1 MEDSGI
7 DSDPKQPTTK
17 FLADNSFV
25 KLTDSDTSPASSGG
39 QITPRKAT
47 ARELRRKLEK
57 RIEQAR
63 KSHKAQ
69 EYKKGPSLIPI
80 QRLPIPS
87 TKIISARESKEQQPL
102 VEWGSDDSD
111 EDLPVNFFP
120 STKDKTATRQELT
133 DTFSIEE
140 MEMSPEEDEDLNLE
154 PPKQIKS
161 SWCCAPI
168 PAIDWK
174 CHIL

>member
-7 DSDPKQPTTK
+7 ESDPKQPTTT
-17 FLADNSFV
+17 FLSGNSFV
-25 KLTDSDTSPASSGG
+25 KLTDSDSSPASSGG
-39 QITPRKAT
+39 QVTPRKAT
-47 ARELRRKLEK
+47 ARELRRKLER

-87 TKIISARESKEQQPL
+87 TKIISAKEKREQQPL
-102 VEWGSDDSD
+102 VEWESDDSD
-111 EDLPVNFFP
+111 DDLPVNFFP
-120 STKDKTATRQELT
+120 SAKDKAARQELT

-154 PPKQIKS
+154 PPKQALNN
-161 SWCCAPI
+161 WCCFQMPT
-168 PAIDWK
+168 IDWK